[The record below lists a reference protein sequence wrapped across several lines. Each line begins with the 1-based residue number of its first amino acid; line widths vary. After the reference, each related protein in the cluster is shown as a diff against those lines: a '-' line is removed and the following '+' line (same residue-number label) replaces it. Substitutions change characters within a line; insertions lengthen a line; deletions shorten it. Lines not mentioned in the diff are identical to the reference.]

1 MITIITGV
9 PGDGKTLYAVDQIL
23 RPLVGSTIQGEVDG
37 AAVTIDRIVY
47 SNINGLVLDHE
58 LIDGSDTGGLRN
70 WQEWAR
76 PGSVIVFD
84 EVQKV
89 WPPRA
94 NGSKVPADIMALETH
109 RHMGVDFVL
118 ITQGPALIDRNL
130 HMLCGRH
137 LHVRRVANLPLATVY
152 EWDAMSRTLN
162 YKSSVRRHKYW
173 FNKAAYKL
181 YKSSV
186 LHTRSS
192 RRLPAVLLGLVLA
205 GGLLAWKGP
214 IVYASL
220 QGQPA
225 AKVEAVA
232 VAPATGAA
240 SLKAVAAS
248 AGSDQVEPLAGK
260 ADQVEPLAGKADQVE
275 PLAGKADQVESPA
288 VVGCVR
294 TADRCACYTG
304 QGVQVEAELGY
315 CESLTRARLDVLAGG
330 SFDWAASTVRLD
342 SPPVL
347 VNTVVNPRA
356 GLPRW

>member
-1 MITIITGV
+1 MITVITGV

-37 AAVTIDRIVY
+37 EAVTIDRIVY

-70 WQEWAR
+70 WQEWAK

-94 NGSKVPADIMALETH
+94 NGSKVPPDIMALETH

-186 LHTRSS
+186 LHTRSP
-192 RRLPAVLLGLVLA
+192 RRLPAVLLGLVFA

-214 IVYASL
+214 LVYASL
-220 QGQPA
+220 QGQSA
-225 AKVEAVA
+225 ATVEAVA

-248 AGSDQVEPLAGK
+248 AGSDQ
-260 ADQVEPLAGKADQVE
+260 DQVEP
-275 PLAGKADQVESPA
+275 PA

-294 TADRCACYTG
+294 TADRCACYTDK
-304 QGVQVEAELGY
+304 GVQIEAEPGH
-315 CESLTRARLDVLAGG
+315 CESLTRDRPDVLAGG
-330 SFDWAASTVRLD
+330 SFDWAASTVRLAP
-342 SPPVL
+342 SPPL
-347 VNTVVNPRA
+347 VDTVINPRA

>member
-70 WQEWAR
+70 WQEWAK

-94 NGSKVPADIMALETH
+94 NGSKVPPDIMALETH

-186 LHTRSS
+186 LHTRSP

-225 AKVEAVA
+225 VKVEAVA

-260 ADQVEPLAGKADQVE
+260 ADQVEP
-275 PLAGKADQVESPA
+275 PA

-294 TADRCACYTG
+294 TADRCACYTDK
-304 QGVQVEAELGY
+304 GVQIEAEPGH
-315 CESLTRARLDVLAGG
+315 CESLTGDRPDVLAGG

>member
-37 AAVTIDRIVY
+37 EAVTIDRIVY

-70 WQEWAR
+70 WQEWAK

-89 WPPRA
+89 WAPRA
-94 NGSKVPADIMALETH
+94 NGSKVPPDIMALETH

-186 LHTRSS
+186 LHTRSP
-192 RRLPAVLLGLVLA
+192 RRLPAVLLGLGLSA
-205 GGLLAWKGP
+205 GLLAWKGP
-214 IVYASL
+214 TVYESL
-220 QGQPA
+220 QGKPA
-225 AKVEAVA
+225 AQVAAAAPAKA
-232 VAPATGAA
+232 VAPAGATAKVGAA
-240 SLKAVAAS
+240 AAGEAAGPGPALAAAAVEDS
-248 AGSDQVEPLAGK
+248 AP
-260 ADQVEPLAGKADQVE
+260 
-275 PLAGKADQVESPA
+275 
-288 VVGCVR
+288 VVAGCVR
-294 TADRCACYTG
+294 SPTRCSCYTAAG
-304 QGVQVEAELGY
+304 SQVEAAPGY
-315 CESLTRARLDVLAGG
+315 CDSSTRSRPDVLAGG
-330 SFDWAASTVRLD
+330 EFGWAASTVRLD

-347 VNTVVNPRA
+347 VDTVINTRT
-356 GLPRW
+356 GLARW

>member
-70 WQEWAR
+70 WQEWAK

-94 NGSKVPADIMALETH
+94 NGSKVPPDIMALETH

-186 LHTRSS
+186 LHTRSP

-214 IVYASL
+214 VVYASL

-260 ADQVEPLAGKADQVE
+260 ADQVE
-275 PLAGKADQVESPA
+275 SPA

-294 TADRCACYTG
+294 TADRCACYTD
-304 QGVQVEAELGY
+304 QGVQVEAEPGY
-315 CESLTRARLDVLAGG
+315 CESLTRARLGVLAGG